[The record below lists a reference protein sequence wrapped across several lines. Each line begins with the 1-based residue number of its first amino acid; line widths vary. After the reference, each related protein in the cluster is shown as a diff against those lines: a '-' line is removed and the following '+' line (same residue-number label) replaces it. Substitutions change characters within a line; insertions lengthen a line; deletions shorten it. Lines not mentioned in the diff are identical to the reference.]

1 MRKTITLIKHYKLIR
16 SILSAFFGQSGYFNQ
31 IGWTNSYN
39 SKLPVSQKH
48 EALPWVTY
56 PFIDF
61 ITERLNRDMSI
72 FEFGSG
78 NSTIF
83 YAGRVKSVHSV
94 EHDLEWVAQ
103 LKKMLPENAK
113 VFHQELIYGGEY
125 CKFPSTLD
133 RKFDIVIVDGRDR
146 VNCMINAMSYITE
159 KGIIIL
165 DDSERQ
171 EYFRGIKTLQE
182 RGFKHLNLYG
192 IAPGLLYKKC
202 TTIFYNLNNIL
213 DI

>member
-39 SKLPVSQKH
+39 SKRPVSQNH

-83 YAGRVKSVHSV
+83 YASRVKSVHSV

-103 LKKMLPENAK
+103 LKKRLPENAN

-133 RKFDIVIVDGRDR
+133 CKFDIVIVDGRDR

-171 EYFRGIKTLQE
+171 EYSRGIKILQE
-182 RGFKHLNLYG
+182 RGFKHLNFYG
-192 IAPGLLYKKC
+192 LAPGLLYKKC
-202 TTIFYNLNNIL
+202 TTIFYNINNIL